1 MIDNTQPEND
11 RFWTDACGLLLFA
24 AGATSSSLLALALT
38 DGPGAAGAATGTAAM
53 GHGLLWIGGAI
64 PVGLMSLA
72 CLLMGAGQFLGW
84 SEAPR
89 ITRHLSG
96 VLAVSLSLCM
106 VLGAFSDNA
115 GGLVGTFIGG
125 ALAGLSSPIVAGLV
139 GMVALCLSVWGAWL
153 SPAKA
158 SAWERAQQ
166 IERPA
171 VPLQASADGVTTE
184 ESAAL
189 SFEGAPTAYPGTAAS
204 PYPED
209 VRSRGEIPEGASV
222 IGAEESPKNEENREE
237 QGSEGGADGA
247 APEGDEDG
255 AEAEEESG
263 ALDMEADDSGE
274 SVDEHL
280 ATVESSSGAE
290 ALVGDELQDELVED
304 AWDTSGSGELEEEI
318 EEPEEA
324 AELQESAED
333 GASVELEAEEGS
345 SWEELGSEELEA
357 AEFDEE
363 EEEEEWE
370 EEEAEEAA
378 ELEEEEEPAEAAE
391 LEEEEEEEE
400 WEEEEAAELEEE
412 EEPVEAAEPETAAGE
427 IEGQGDLFAA
437 EDASLEPEVV
447 LEPQSAPVDDSLE
460 ASVEATDADTAEGS
474 ETEASLLMQA
484 ADLFLERDRVAVSL
498 LQRQFNLDFEEC
510 CGILDELQEM
520 GLIGPYLGGNRRDI
534 LLSREEWLDHV
545 SEMT

>member
-209 VRSRGEIPEGASV
+209 VRPRGEIPEGASV

-333 GASVELEAEEGS
+333 EASVELEAEEGS

-357 AEFDEE
+357 AEFD
-363 EEEEEWE
+363 
-370 EEEAEEAA
+370 
-378 ELEEEEEPAEAAE
+378 
-391 LEEEEEEEE
+391 EEEEEEE

-447 LEPQSAPVDDSLE
+447 LEPQSAPVEDSLE